1 MRLCLPVVLAC
12 LSCSFPVFVMG
23 EPQPKQQDQA
33 SHFPCGDERDLVVAA
48 LDHLRGILPAGGGAS
63 GTPSLARQKESLA
76 EWARGLGLLLNADE
90 IAPKL
95 LKGGQEHE
103 FYREGDRV
111 IKVTCGGVFGLS
123 PGIELALV
131 SSSQEARKFHLWEAT
146 PIEYLERLR
155 LLNELVPGLN
165 RLEGV
170 IAQDDDLA
178 IVTSQPAF
186 DLNPVPESEI
196 EAWFALQGF
205 TRITNSAFYRV
216 EDNLGI
222 FDAHTKNLV
231 RSGQTLIP
239 FDVIPCHP
247 AGGFLTFIEDTL
259 ASGHTLQAI
268 RSTHFTA

>member
-1 MRLCLPVVLAC
+1 MCPCLRVVLAC
-12 LSCSFPVFVMG
+12 LCSSFPVFVMG
-23 EPQPKQQDQA
+23 ENQPKQQDQA
-33 SHFPCGDERDLVVAA
+33 SHFRSGNERDLVVEA
-48 LDHLRGILPAGGGAS
+48 LSHLRGILPAGGGAS
-63 GTPSLARQKESLA
+63 GTPSLARQKEGLA
-76 EWARGLGLLLNADE
+76 QWARGLGLLLNADE

-111 IKVTCGGVFGLS
+111 IKVTCGGVFGFS

-131 SSSQEARKFHLWEAT
+131 SSSQDARRFHLWEAT

-165 RLEGV
+165 RFEGV
-170 IAQDDDLA
+170 MVQMDDLA

-196 EAWFALQGF
+196 DTWFALQGF
-205 TRITNSAFYRV
+205 TKITHAAYYRA

-222 FDAHTKNLV
+222 FDAHSKNLV

-247 AGGFLTFIEDTL
+247 DGGFLAFIEATL
-259 ASGHTLQAI
+259 ASGHTLQAV
-268 RSTHFTA
+268 RSTHYTA